1 MNDLDIAKKALKEN
15 NLSIV
20 FVKDGKVIFKGNSKG
35 VMDLIL
41 AIDRFGSRL
50 ENSSVADS
58 IVGKAAASLSIFLK
72 VNSVFVRKIS
82 KLAVDILK
90 EKNIHFEYDE
100 LVEKMN
106 LFFADNND
114 AIGIIGWKI
123 LNQIAETDQG
133 YKRFIQRFP
142 DEIEVHIEI
151 GEYVKESIE
160 RKIGLR

>member
-1 MNDLDIAKKALKEN
+1 MNDLEIAKKALKEN

-72 VNSVFVRKIS
+72 VNSVFARKIS

-100 LVEKMN
+100 LVEK
-106 LFFADNND
+106 
-114 AIGIIGWKI
+114 I
-123 LNQIAETDQG
+123 LNRNGTGICPLE
-133 YKRFIQRFP
+133 KISLRCNSP
-142 DEIEVHIEI
+142 EEIYREI
-151 GEYVKESIE
+151 KSFL
-160 RKIGLR
+160 KL

>member
-1 MNDLDIAKKALKEN
+1 MIKKIIDE
-15 NLSIV
+15 S
-20 FVKDGKVIFKGNSKG
+20 
-35 VMDLIL
+35 LIT
-41 AIDRFGSRL
+41 
-50 ENSSVADS
+50 N
-58 IVGKAAASLSIFLK
+58 
-72 VNSVFVRKIS
+72 
-82 KLAVDILK
+82 
-90 EKNIHFEYDE
+90 DE

-142 DEIEVHIEI
+142 DEFEVHIEI